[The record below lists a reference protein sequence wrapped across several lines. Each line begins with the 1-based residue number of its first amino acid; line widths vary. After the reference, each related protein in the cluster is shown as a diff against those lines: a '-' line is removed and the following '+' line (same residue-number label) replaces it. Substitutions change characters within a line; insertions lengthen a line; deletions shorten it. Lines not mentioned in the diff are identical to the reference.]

1 MMTAAN
7 HKLPMLRNIL
17 LLSLSLFVTVA
28 AADDKGIPLW
38 PDEVPGPRVEAE
50 GAEVDLPSRGGAPI
64 RRTTNI
70 TKPSL
75 VAFPAME
82 PSGTAVIV
90 IPGGGF
96 GYLTTDL
103 EGSEACEWLQKLGVT
118 AFLLKHRAPTNKQ
131 PEPNAGPVIDA
142 QQAVRIVRSRAAEW
156 KVKPNQI
163 GVLGFSAG
171 GQVALV
177 AATNASQTASD
188 EAKLH
193 RPDFLLLCYP
203 WGLYQPA
210 KKALRPDVKVDA
222 STPPTFISQAADDK
236 SSLPQGSTL
245 LYLALLDHQ
254 VPAELHI
261 YETGGHGYGLRPAA
275 SPCPTDW
282 PKRAEDWLRKRKL
295 IP

>member
-1 MMTAAN
+1 MMAVH
-7 HKLPMLRNIL
+7 HKPRMLKTIV
-17 LLSLSLFVTVA
+17 LLSLSLFVTIA
-28 AADDKGIPLW
+28 TAEEKGIPLW
-38 PDEVPGPRVEAE
+38 PAEVPGPPVEADGE
-50 GAEVDLPSRGGAPI
+50 EMDLPPRGSSPI

-75 VAFPAME
+75 VAFPAKE

-103 EGSEACEWLQKLGVT
+103 EGSEACEWLQELGVT
-118 AFLLKHRAPTNKQ
+118 AFLLKHRTPTNKHA
-131 PEPNAGPVIDA
+131 EPNAGPVLDA
-142 QQAVRIVRSRAAEW
+142 QQAVRLIRDRAAEW
-156 KVKPNQI
+156 KVKPDQI

-177 AATNASQTASD
+177 AATNGS
-188 EAKLH
+188 KLTNEEGRKH

-210 KKALRPDVKVDA
+210 TKTLRPDVKIDA
-222 STPPTFISQAADDK
+222 TTPPTFIAQAADDK

-245 LYLALLDHQ
+245 LYLALLDHK

-261 YETGGHGYGLRPAA
+261 YESGGHGYGLRPAA

-295 IP
+295 VP